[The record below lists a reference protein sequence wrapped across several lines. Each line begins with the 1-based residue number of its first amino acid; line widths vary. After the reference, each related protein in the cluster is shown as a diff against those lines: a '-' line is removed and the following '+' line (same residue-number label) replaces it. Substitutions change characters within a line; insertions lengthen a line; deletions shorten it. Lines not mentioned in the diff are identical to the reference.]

1 MTETW
6 RLFIAIPLPDA
17 VIAVLDE
24 AQRALKK
31 VVPPRTVTWVAPSN
45 IHLTLKFLGE
55 VPVAQR
61 DMIAQALSRAVEE
74 HGGLTLGTTGLGCFP
89 NSRSPRVVWVGL
101 GGDKDALHQLRDS
114 VERAIAPL
122 GYPTENRPFS
132 PHLTLGRVRRDVA
145 RADAQRLGDI
155 VHETTAPRAVNWSV
169 TELILFRS
177 ELKPGGADYTKLHRA
192 PLRVGR

>member
-55 VPVAQR
+55 VPVDQH
-61 DMIAQALSRAVEE
+61 DMIAQALSRAAEE
-74 HGGLTLGTTGLGCFP
+74 HGGLTLGTAGLGCFP
-89 NSRSPRVVWVGL
+89 NSHSPRVVWVGL

-132 PHLTLGRVRRDVA
+132 PHLTLGRIRRDAA
-145 RADAQRLGDI
+145 RADAQRLGGI
-155 VHETTAPRAVNWSV
+155 VREAVAPRAVDWPV

-177 ELKPGGADYTKLHRA
+177 ELKPGCTDYTKLHRA
-192 PLRVGR
+192 PLRAGR

>member
-1 MTETW
+1 MAETW
-6 RLFIAIPLPDA
+6 RLFIAIPLPDT
-17 VIAVLDE
+17 VITVLDE

-31 VVPPRTVTWVAPSN
+31 AVHPGTVTWVAPRN

-61 DMIAQALSRAVEE
+61 DTISQALSRVAEQ
-74 HGGLTLGTTGLGCFP
+74 HGELTLGTTGLGCFP

-101 GGDKDALHQLRDS
+101 GGDEDALHHLQDS
-114 VERAIAPL
+114 VEGAIAQL

-132 PHLTLGRVRRDVA
+132 PHLTLGRVRRDAA
-145 RADAQRLGDI
+145 RVDAQYLGSI
-155 VHETTAPRAVNWSV
+155 VGEAAHPRAATWSV

-177 ELKPGGADYTKLHRA
+177 ELKSSGVDYTKLHSA
-192 PLRVGR
+192 PLRGAR